1 MTAGSDTGG
10 RTIRSAGRAFTV
22 LRMLAD
28 HDQLG
33 IGEIAARLDVSHAT
47 AHRLVS
53 TCVQHQLAEQISAHG
68 KYRLR
73 AGVTLWPQEGDTHS
87 EPSP

>member
-1 MTAGSDTGG
+1 MSVVSDADG
-10 RTIRSAGRAFTV
+10 RTIRSASRALAV

-33 IGEIAARLDVSHAT
+33 IGEIAARLHVSHAT

-53 TCVQHQLAEQISAHG
+53 TCVQHQLAEQVTPHG

-73 AGVTLWPQEGDTHS
+73 AGVTLWPEQDGARS
-87 EPSP
+87 